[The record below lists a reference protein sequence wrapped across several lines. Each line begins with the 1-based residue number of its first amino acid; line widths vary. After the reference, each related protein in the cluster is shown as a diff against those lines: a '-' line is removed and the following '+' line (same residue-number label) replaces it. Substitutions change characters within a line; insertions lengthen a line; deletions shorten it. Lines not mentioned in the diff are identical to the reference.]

1 MRNYPKYL
9 AHIHLGKSFLLFLRY
24 MFIKNPPEFLVCR
37 FGTNTYLQL
46 DCKGSRKLKN
56 QEKKR
61 RTLKV
66 WSWNENSKVV
76 IFRSFMIYMND
87 I

>member
-1 MRNYPKYL
+1 MFSKN
-9 AHIHLGKSFLLFLRY
+9 LL
-24 MFIKNPPEFLVCR
+24 EFLVCG
-37 FGTNTYLQL
+37 FGTNTCLQL
-46 DCKGSRKLKN
+46 DCKGSRKPEN

-61 RTLKV
+61 QTLKV
-66 WSWNENSKVV
+66 WTWNENSKVV

>member
-1 MRNYPKYL
+1 MSE
-9 AHIHLGKSFLLFLRY
+9 IG
-24 MFIKNPPEFLVCR
+24 
-37 FGTNTYLQL
+37 
-46 DCKGSRKLKN
+46 CKGSRKPEN
-56 QEKKR
+56 QENKR
-61 RTLKV
+61 QTLKV